1 MQFDIVLSQN
11 VFFLFLYIANVCI
24 KNDDDRRSSVK
35 ICKNF
40 KIKFINS
47 SIINKGTNST
57 SFSVPGYW
65 RQTCLTFV
73 YVSHDTTCNSH
84 EYL

>member
-11 VFFLFLYIANVCI
+11 VFFFVLFLYIAKVCI
-24 KNDDDRRSSVK
+24 NNDDDRRSSVK

-57 SFSVPGYW
+57 SFSVPLVTGV
-65 RQTCLTFV
+65 R
-73 YVSHDTTCNSH
+73 HA
-84 EYL
+84 